1 MKGVNRYIKIIL
13 MVFQNRFLFAPNMAW
28 WAQKWS
34 IFMTLD
40 LYKRSFFIF
49 AQWMAKSYMKIV
61 LMVFL
66 KKLLFEGIG
75 PFWTQKW
82 DVFLI
87 LHSERGQDIMQVILM
102 AFPKKNVLG
111 QMGHFGHKLVS
122 PLTVDKCG

>member
-1 MKGVNRYIKIIL
+1 
-13 MVFQNRFLFAPNMAW
+13 
-28 WAQKWS
+28 
-34 IFMTLD
+34 
-40 LYKRSFFIF
+40 
-49 AQWMAKSYMKIV
+49 MAKSYMKIV